1 MKPGED
7 DCWLET
13 EHEWIRVHNQPRMHA
28 YVPEHDTALL
38 MDFRRTECFSTEP
51 VGAVTPYGEVKEV
64 ATGAVTPCASFLRS
78 APEAVWEDDWRVE
91 QSVQLGDTPWIGLT
105 RFSKASSVHL
115 GCELVPHAGTKSSRI
130 GERWQATQCCQ
141 NS

>member
-7 DCWLET
+7 DFWLET

-28 YVPEHDTALL
+28 YFPEQDTALL

-51 VGAVTPYGEVKEV
+51 ARAMSSHWEVKEV
-64 ATGAVTPCASFLRS
+64 AAGAMPSHASLMHS

-105 RFSKASSVHL
+105 RFSKASNVLL
-115 GCELVPHAGTKSSRI
+115 GG
-130 GERWQATQCCQ
+130 
-141 NS
+141 